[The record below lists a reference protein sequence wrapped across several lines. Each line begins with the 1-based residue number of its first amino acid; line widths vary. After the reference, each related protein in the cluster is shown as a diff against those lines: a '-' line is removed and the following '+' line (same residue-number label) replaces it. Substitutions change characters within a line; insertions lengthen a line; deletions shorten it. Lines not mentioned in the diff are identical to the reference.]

1 MPSLSE
7 ASDAPRSRSEWLRL
21 RREARALRRA
31 TVGTHVDPDVT
42 NRLSNV
48 LIFELFSGSG
58 RLAKACCRLGFS
70 ARTFDI
76 DQGVDQDI
84 LDDAAFASICDLIK
98 RHQISFLW
106 LGIPC
111 CTWSRARR
119 PGGGPPPLRSDEFI
133 MGYPDLR
140 GKNRIKV
147 RLHNR
152 IMYRCAELVNLC
164 QACSIDCAIENPAS
178 SRLWLAKPMTKIIRT
193 AYVLQLDF
201 CQYAER
207 WRKRTQI
214 VTSCASLMALSKLCG
229 SSGAHPLCSRTGRRH
244 IQLSGIDKNSG
255 LFRTMLAC
263 PYPKMLV
270 RRTAQLLRNYF
281 NELQGPAHPAQR
293 TT

>member
-98 RHQISFLW
+98 RHQITFFVARDSLLHLEQGQKAW
-106 LGIPC
+106 
-111 CTWSRARR
+111 RR
-119 PGGGPPPLRSDEFI
+119 PAAP
-133 MGYPDLR
+133 
-140 GKNRIKV
+140 
-147 RLHNR
+147 
-152 IMYRCAELVNLC
+152 AE
-164 QACSIDCAIENPAS
+164 
-178 SRLWLAKPMTKIIRT
+178 
-193 AYVLQLDF
+193 
-201 CQYAER
+201 
-207 WRKRTQI
+207 
-214 VTSCASLMALSKLCG
+214 
-229 SSGAHPLCSRTGRRH
+229 
-244 IQLSGIDKNSG
+244 
-255 LFRTMLAC
+255 
-263 PYPKMLV
+263 
-270 RRTAQLLRNYF
+270 
-281 NELQGPAHPAQR
+281 
-293 TT
+293 